1 MLKTLLALL
10 SAFVVL
16 AATPAFADTSG
27 SKSFVARPK
36 IGAARLSLPAQVTW
50 DASPSDGGNHHVALT
65 LLVDASAVVRDIKE
79 LSAAALNKSKPC
91 GDLLHVNDASAK
103 LMTATTLAYNLSFHF
118 AKRICAPNNMSLD
131 IPADVSCKSLIVLS
145 GSGTQINVDIR
156 GASHEPCSIDGQGGG
171 MATFA
176 SKKVFKRHTLDL
188 ADQLPPE
195 FAGVDINLRTIAF
208 DTPSPRLRLTGD
220 ATMSDKEFAAFIARV
235 NATASNRRGSKD
247 H

>member
-1 MLKTLLALL
+1 MLKIALAFLSSLAL
-10 SAFVVL
+10 L
-16 AATPAFADTSG
+16 AATPAFADISG

-36 IGAARLSLPAQVTW
+36 IGAARPALPAQVTW
-50 DASPSDGGNHHVALT
+50 DASASEGGNHHVALT
-65 LLVDASAVVRDIKE
+65 LLVDATSVLRDIKE

-91 GDLLHVNDASAK
+91 GDLLRVNDASAK

-145 GSGTQINVDIR
+145 GAGTQINVDIR

-171 MATFA
+171 VATFA

-188 ADQLPPE
+188 TDQLPPE
-195 FAGVDINLRTIAF
+195 FAGVEVNLKTIAF
-208 DTPSPRLRLTGD
+208 EAPSPRLRLTGE
-220 ATMSDKEFAAFIARV
+220 ATMSDKEFVAFVARV
-235 NATASNRRGSKD
+235 NAQSSRRGSNNR
-247 H
+247 